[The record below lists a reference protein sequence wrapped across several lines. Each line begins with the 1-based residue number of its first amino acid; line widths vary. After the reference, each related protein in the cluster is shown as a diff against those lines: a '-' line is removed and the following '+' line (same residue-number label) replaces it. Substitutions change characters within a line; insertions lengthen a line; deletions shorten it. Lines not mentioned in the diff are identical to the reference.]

1 MKNSKT
7 PRSKKIEKN
16 RSLGTGGR
24 GRLSKCKALF
34 FKGEG
39 AHGRILRKKYKRIG
53 KPVTFQNRQFQH
65 TKERCNSV
73 REINTTS
80 NQLLA
85 IERSFDF
92 EVENSPVEKKPP
104 SDGSDLL

>member
-34 FKGEG
+34 FKGG
-39 AHGRILRKKYKRIG
+39 GGSWKNTQKKI
-53 KPVTFQNRQFQH
+53 
-65 TKERCNSV
+65 
-73 REINTTS
+73 
-80 NQLLA
+80 
-85 IERSFDF
+85 
-92 EVENSPVEKKPP
+92 
-104 SDGSDLL
+104 